1 MGRGSCWDLF
11 PAILVRNE
19 HEDTH
24 FPIAAVISH
33 IRLLL
38 KEQIS
43 SRASQQQLP
52 VLELQEVPAALQK
65 RMRLAVTWNK
75 TSTFAAGKLRLVL
88 GFIYIAS
95 CTLILY
101 TQGKYLP

>member
-11 PAILVRNE
+11 PANLVRNE
-19 HEDTH
+19 HEDTC

-43 SRASQQQLP
+43 SRASQQQPP
-52 VLELQEVPAALQK
+52 VLELQEVPAALK

-75 TSTFAAGKLRLVL
+75 TSTFAAGKLQLVL